1 MIVMMIMLR
10 MKIFFLKNA
19 NNFDD
24 EDVIESF
31 VSSLESPIHD
41 SSSLKEI
48 IERLENK
55 ISEFKL
61 KVQSYEFNL

>member
-10 MKIFFLKNA
+10 MMIFLLKNI

-31 VSSLESPIHD
+31 VSSLESLIHD
-41 SSSLKEI
+41 SSSQKD
-48 IERLENK
+48 N
-55 ISEFKL
+55 
-61 KVQSYEFNL
+61 

>member
-1 MIVMMIMLR
+1 MMMIMLR
-10 MKIFFLKNA
+10 MMIFFVENV

-41 SSSLKEI
+41 SYSQKEI

-55 ISEFKL
+55 ISESEL
-61 KVQSYEFNL
+61 NVQSYKFKL